1 MEEGEMTDEFEG
13 RGRTHVDHV
22 AEIVAAYVSNNH
34 VARSDLPALI
44 ELVAQA
50 LNTLAA
56 DGAAMSPETITR
68 PTKGEIEKS
77 IRRDTLISFIDG
89 KAYKALRRHLR
100 FNGHTPQSYRARY
113 GLPVDYPMVA
123 PSYSERRSE
132 ISRQIG
138 AKQRPAVPAKALH

>member
-1 MEEGEMTDEFEG
+1 MTDEFEG
-13 RGRTHVDHV
+13 RVRTPVDHT
-22 AEIVAAYVSNNH
+22 AELVAAYVSNNS

-44 ELVAQA
+44 TLVAEA
-50 LNTLAA
+50 FNALAA
-56 DGAAMSPETITR
+56 NGAVSASETITK

-89 KAYKALRRHLR
+89 KAYKALRRHLLY
-100 FNGHTPQSYRARY
+100 NGHTPQSYRARY

-132 ISRQIG
+132 ISRQIS
-138 AKQRPAVPAKALH
+138 AKQRPRAQEKTLH